1 MSDIYDDV
9 DTDDEDIYDKDDVRR
24 VRPRL
29 ENDVDE
35 PDIMII

>member
-1 MSDIYDDV
+1 MSDIDDDV

-24 VRPRL
+24 ARPRL